1 MVMPASIGLFQHA
14 IIQSAYPTTRWTTRD
29 AAVAQGNTFATN
41 LGCTIP
47 AQVLTCMRS
56 KTRDQVLLALTQGTP
71 QPVDQI
77 NRVFWEPTVDGLE
90 IPDQPRSLFERGEFA
105 HVPTIVGTNRDEGWA
120 FLTRSFPGG
129 VVSVA
134 QYEAWVASEFGAAA
148 GRVLAMYPA
157 SNFSAPGEAMARVV
171 ADGQFVCE
179 ARRLSD
185 LIADG
190 GLRGRGPHPEHDTG
204 KREKAPVFMYSYDYV
219 LDDLSPGHVIHGVE
233 MHIIFGNN
241 YAPPAFAANHVLT
254 PTDLALHS
262 IMASYWATF
271 AANGDP
277 NHESLLPWPEYR
289 KNHNNFLSFDTV
301 LTNGVDQRE
310 AACAFWSPF
319 FFQSMLGGVP
329 AAAP

>member
-1 MVMPASIGLFQHA
+1 
-14 IIQSAYPTTRWTTRD
+14 
-29 AAVAQGNTFATN
+29 
-41 LGCTIP
+41 
-47 AQVLTCMRS
+47 
-56 KTRDQVLLALTQGTP
+56 
-71 QPVDQI
+71 
-77 NRVFWEPTVDGLE
+77 
-90 IPDQPRSLFERGEFA
+90 
-105 HVPTIVGTNRDEGWA
+105 
-120 FLTRSFPGG
+120 
-129 VVSVA
+129 VSVA